1 MNRNRVSAHIN
12 SMSAWRRE
20 HAAHAIRVQDF
31 HPPHWTEQL
40 AKPFPAG
47 KTKEKGIKVL
57 SSDGPSSGSN
67 CLSRRRSPGRS
78 APKRSS
84 VRVCGDGSDEK
95 EDRKSTRLNSSHGYI

>member
-67 CLSRRRSPGRS
+67 CLSRRGRQ
-78 APKRSS
+78 AAVHQRGPAFEFVVTVAMKKIGRA
-84 VRVCGDGSDEK
+84 
-95 EDRKSTRLNSSHGYI
+95 

>member
-78 APKRSS
+78 APKRSEER
-84 VRVCGDGSDEK
+84 RVGK
-95 EDRKSTRLNSSHGYI
+95 EGGKERRTRQV